1 MKDIKRKCNSM
12 VNLSKFISNKKT
24 LSGIVVLG
32 YNQVRCQILSLFS
45 HMNFLIDHVT
55 CLSNTHKKSY

>member
-1 MKDIKRKCNSM
+1 M

-45 HMNFLIDHVT
+45 HMNFLIGHVT
-55 CLSNTHKKSY
+55 CLNNTQKNHISRL